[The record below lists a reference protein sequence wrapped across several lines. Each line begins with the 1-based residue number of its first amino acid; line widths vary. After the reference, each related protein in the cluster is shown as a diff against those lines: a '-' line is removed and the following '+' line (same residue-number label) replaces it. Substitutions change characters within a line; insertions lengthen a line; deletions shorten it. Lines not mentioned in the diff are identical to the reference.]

1 MVKEQIEMSKF
12 SVQSLV
18 ALKGMKLMDK
28 ES

>member
-18 ALKGMKLMDK
+18 GLKGMKIMDK